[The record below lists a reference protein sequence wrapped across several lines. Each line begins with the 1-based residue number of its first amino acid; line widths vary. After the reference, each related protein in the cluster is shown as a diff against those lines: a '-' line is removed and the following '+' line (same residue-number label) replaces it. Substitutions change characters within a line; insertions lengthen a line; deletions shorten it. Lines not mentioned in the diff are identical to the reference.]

1 MPLAPIVVVILS
13 CRKRVRLEL
22 AGPMT
27 SSRFRIRVIT
37 SPSSDHFTEHFKFRR
52 RHHVARQARSD
63 FAANGSLPTKK
74 KATLGLI
81 YAPKL
86 K

>member
-22 AGPMT
+22 AGPMK

-37 SPSSDHFTEHFKFRR
+37 SPSTS
-52 RHHVARQARSD
+52 S
-63 FAANGSLPTKK
+63 FAAVIML
-74 KATLGLI
+74 LGKLDQI
-81 YAPKL
+81 SRRTVLYQPKRRPRWA
-86 K
+86 